1 MNWRIKN
8 NTSQE
13 HLHSQSSASPMYV
26 TQESPIEGAGGIS
39 VIDNKV
45 LFYSDIDSESCMELN
60 RILLE
65 LDNKLQSLK
74 VDLGDEYSPI
84 IHLHLHT
91 NGGDIF
97 AAFSTINTMN
107 SLKSTVYTYI
117 DGFVA
122 SAGTIISCKGHKRFI
137 GKYGHMMIHQL
148 SGDMY
153 GKFTEIEDSF
163 EDYSN
168 LMKLLK
174 QYYKEYTKV
183 PMKKIDEI
191 LKHDL
196 SMSAEKC
203 LEYGLVDQIL

>member
-8 NTSQE
+8 NTPQEQSQNQ
-13 HLHSQSSASPMYV
+13 LPISPLYV
-26 TQESPIEGAGGIS
+26 TKESSIQGSGGIS
-39 VIDNKV
+39 VVDNKV
-45 LFYSDIDSESCMELN
+45 LFYSDIDSESCLELN

-74 VDLGDEYSPI
+74 VDLGEEYSPI
-84 IHLHLHT
+84 IHLHLHS
-91 NGGDIF
+91 NGGDVF
-97 AAFSTINTMN
+97 AAFSSINTMS
-107 SLKSTVYTYI
+107 SLKSKVYTYI
-117 DGFVA
+117 DGYVA

-148 SGDMY
+148 SGEMY
-153 GKFTEIEDSF
+153 GKFAEIEDSF
-163 EDYSN
+163 ADYSD

>member
-8 NTSQE
+8 NTSPEQ
-13 HLHSQSSASPMYV
+13 SQNQPLPSPMYV
-26 TQESPIEGAGGIS
+26 TQESLIQGSGGIS

-45 LFYSDIDSESCMELN
+45 LFYSDIGSDSCMELN

-65 LDNKLQSLK
+65 LDNKLQSIK
-74 VDLGDEYSPI
+74 VDLGDDYSPI

-91 NGGDIF
+91 NGGDVY
-97 AAFSTINTMN
+97 AALSTINTMS
-107 SLKSTVYTYI
+107 SLKSKIYTYV
-117 DGFVA
+117 DGYVA
-122 SAGTIISCKGHKRFI
+122 SAGTIVSCKGHKRFI

-148 SGDMY
+148 SGEMY

-163 EDYSN
+163 NDYSD

-174 QYYKEYTKV
+174 QYYKEYTKI

-196 SMSAEKC
+196 SMSAQKC
-203 LEYGLVDQIL
+203 LDYGLVDQIL

>member
-13 HLHSQSSASPMYV
+13 QFQNQSSVSPMYV
-26 TQESPIEGAGGIS
+26 TQESPIEGTDGIS

-45 LFYSDIDSESCMELN
+45 LFYSDINSESCMGLN

-74 VDLGDEYSPI
+74 VDIGDEYSPI

-91 NGGDIF
+91 NGGDVF
-97 AAFSTINTMN
+97 AAFSTINTM
-107 SLKSTVYTYI
+107 SFIKSKVYTYI
-117 DGFVA
+117 DGYVA

-148 SGDMY
+148 SGEMY
-153 GKFTEIEDSF
+153 GKFTEMEDSF
-163 EDYSN
+163 TDYSD

-174 QYYKEYTKV
+174 RYYKEYTKI

>member
-8 NTSQE
+8 NISQE
-13 HLHSQSSASPMYV
+13 QVQNQSSVSPMYV
-26 TQESPIEGAGGIS
+26 TQESPIEGTDGIS

-45 LFYSDIDSESCMELN
+45 LFYSDINSESCMGLN

-91 NGGDIF
+91 HGGDVF
-97 AAFSTINTMN
+97 AAFSTINTMS
-107 SLKSTVYTYI
+107 SLKSKVYTYI
-117 DGFVA
+117 DGYVA

-137 GKYGHMMIHQL
+137 GKYGYMMIHQL
-148 SGDMY
+148 SGEMY
-153 GKFTEIEDSF
+153 GKFTEMEDSF
-163 EDYSN
+163 TDYSD

-174 QYYKEYTKV
+174 RYYKKYTKI

-203 LEYGLVDQIL
+203 LEYGLIDQIL